1 MALSNAEKQ
10 ARHHAKRSREIEH
23 LRSENNELVG
33 LIERLNSNHAEL
45 LGLVKRLRSENEQL
59 RGWVAYL
66 RSGDAE

>member
-10 ARHHAKRSREIEH
+10 ARHRAKRSREIEH